1 MFKERLS
8 PTSIVFASAVL
19 GGFLAVA
26 IVGQLSPVEADSDK
40 TVGRLDATFFAEGQP
55 EGAIPDF
62 IPAYDNAGVEV
73 GFVSTR
79 ATFTAADGPIEVYE
93 RDLRT
98 VVGHHYP
105 DIGFVPLGDDPDGYR
120 SRSAEFTRGPDG
132 EWRQTGGAPVPPESF
147 PQD

>member
-26 IVGQLSPVEADSDK
+26 IVGQLSPVEADSGK

-62 IPAYDNAGVEV
+62 IPAYDNAG
-73 GFVSTR
+73 
-79 ATFTAADGPIEVYE
+79 
-93 RDLRT
+93 
-98 VVGHHYP
+98 
-105 DIGFVPLGDDPDGYR
+105 
-120 SRSAEFTRGPDG
+120 
-132 EWRQTGGAPVPPESF
+132 WRLAS
-147 PQD
+147 